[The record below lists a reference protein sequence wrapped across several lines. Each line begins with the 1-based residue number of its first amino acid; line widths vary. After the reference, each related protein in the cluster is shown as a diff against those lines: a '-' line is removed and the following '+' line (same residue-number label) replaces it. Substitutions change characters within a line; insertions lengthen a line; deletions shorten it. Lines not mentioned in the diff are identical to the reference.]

1 MMVMMM
7 EWLEIVF
14 CCRGELLFVLTRY

>member
-14 CCRGELLFVLTRY
+14 CWGE